1 MKIIINKEIVMN
13 IKKVLIGFIFLAVT
27 SLSAHEFWVDSQNN
41 TTPSFNIGYGHD
53 FPKLE
58 KIAEDRVDIFE
69 ALKITGEKKT
79 LELKRSSS
87 ANYNYELNQKLENG
101 SYILSGVYKPTYW
114 TKDENF
120 KWFKGKAKDEISTKA
135 TYCEKAHLEA
145 KNVFSIG
152 NKYSDII
159 TKPIGHKLEIIPLSN
174 PKDYKVGEPF
184 KVKVLFKNR
193 PLKVSVVKATL
204 EGYLKGK
211 YAYYGRTDLR
221 GVTEILPLKAGK
233 WLVKVE
239 VEKELKDNTKCDKE
253 INVATLTFDIKE

>member
-87 ANYNYELNQKLENG
+87 INYNYELNQKLENG
-101 SYILSGVYKPTYW
+101 SYI
-114 TKDENF
+114 
-120 KWFKGKAKDEISTKA
+120 
-135 TYCEKAHLEA
+135 
-145 KNVFSIG
+145 
-152 NKYSDII
+152 
-159 TKPIGHKLEIIPLSN
+159 
-174 PKDYKVGEPF
+174 
-184 KVKVLFKNR
+184 
-193 PLKVSVVKATL
+193 
-204 EGYLKGK
+204 
-211 YAYYGRTDLR
+211 
-221 GVTEILPLKAGK
+221 
-233 WLVKVE
+233 
-239 VEKELKDNTKCDKE
+239 
-253 INVATLTFDIKE
+253 

>member
-1 MKIIINKEIVMN
+1 MN
-13 IKKVLIGFIFLAVT
+13 IKKILMGFAFLAIT
-27 SLSAHEFWVDSQNN
+27 NLSAHEYWVDSQNDGKL
-41 TTPSFNIGYGHD
+41 SFNIGYGHD

-58 KIAEDRVDIFE
+58 KIPEDRLGLFE
-69 ALKITGEKKT
+69 PLKITGEKQT
-79 LELKRSSS
+79 IELKKSS
-87 ANYNYELNQKLENG
+87 AINYNYESNEKLEEG
-101 SYILSGVYKPTYW
+101 SYVLSGVYKPTYW

-120 KWFKGKAKDEISTKA
+120 KWYQGKTKDEIETKA
-135 TYCEKAHLEA
+135 RHCEKTQLEA
-145 KNVFSIG
+145 KNIFSIG
-152 NKYSDII
+152 NKHSDII
-159 TKPIGHKLEIIPLSN
+159 TKPIGHKLEIVPLSN

-204 EGYLKGK
+204 DGYLKGK

-233 WLVKVE
+233 WLVKVQ
-239 VEKELKDNTKCDKE
+239 VKKELKDNTKCDEE